1 MEKIMIRK
9 IGLVNR
15 TYRGMNRY
23 REIVSILIKYGF
35 HDLIDKSNL
44 RKHIDLGKIPHLERK
59 MAKIASLSRWERI
72 RMVFEELGPTYTK
85 FGQILSTRPDLV
97 SQELV
102 VELEKL
108 QDNVSPFPGE
118 DARRLIADEIGED
131 SFNTLR
137 EFTDVPLAAA
147 SIAQVHRAVLIDGEE
162 VAIKVQRPGIQK
174 IIEVDLEIMLHLA
187 TVLEKY
193 FKRVEILNPIGI
205 VTEFEKSIRREIDF
219 SSEISNIERFGRNF
233 RGDRTVYVPKAYR
246 AYSTQKVLTME
257 FVNGIKVSE
266 VTKDMENG
274 YDPKVVASWGADLVL
289 KQIFEH
295 GFFHADPHPGNI
307 FILKNNV
314 VCFLDF
320 GMMGILSPKNR
331 EKLSDIIIGVVNRD
345 SDALTQAILQL
356 TGNEY
361 FENTQELQYQ
371 VSDML
376 EKYSYLVLKDIN
388 VGKGLN
394 DIIGL
399 ILDFRLKLP
408 QDIYLLSKA
417 LITIEGVG
425 RKLDPDFDMIGQTE
439 PFARKLIKEQMSPRK
454 LAGDF
459 QSSAREYHRLFQDSP
474 AEIRQIVK
482 KLMLGKLRMEFEH
495 KGLEPALRKSD
506 QVSNRM
512 SFAVVLGSLIV
523 GSSIVVLSKV
533 PPLFQGIPVI
543 GIVGFLGAAVMGFW
557 LLISILRHGRM

>member
-1 MEKIMIRK
+1 MVYWC
-9 IGLVNR
+9 VNR
-15 TYRGMNRY
+15 IGKDHTYRDINRY
-23 REIVSILIKYGF
+23 REIVSILFKYGF
-35 HDLIDKSNL
+35 QDLIDKSNL
-44 RKHIDLGKIPHLERK
+44 RKHIDLGRIPHLEKRG
-59 MAKIASLSRWERI
+59 AKTASLSRWERI
-72 RMVFEELGPTYTK
+72 RMVCEELGPTYTK
-85 FGQILSTRPDLV
+85 FGQIMSTRPDLLP
-97 SQELV
+97 QGLI

-108 QDNVSPFPGE
+108 QDNVPPFPE
-118 DARRLIADEIGED
+118 DEAKRLIENEIGKD
-131 SFNTLR
+131 SFNTFA

-147 SIAQVHRAVLIDGEE
+147 SIAQVHRAVLNGGEQ

-187 TVLEKY
+187 TVLEKH
-193 FKRVEILNPIGI
+193 FKGMEILNPIGI

-219 SSEISNIERFGRNF
+219 SSEIANIERFGRNF
-233 RGDRTVYVPKAYR
+233 QGDRTIYVPKAYR
-246 AYSTQKVLTME
+246 DYSTQKVLTLE
-257 FVNGIKVSE
+257 FVDGIKASE
-266 VTKDMENG
+266 ITEDMENG
-274 YDPKVVASWGADLVL
+274 CDPKVVASWGADLVL

-331 EKLSDIIIGVVNRD
+331 QVLGDLIIGVVNRD
-345 SDALTQAILQL
+345 SDALTQAILEL

-361 FENTQELQYQ
+361 FENTQELRNR

-388 VGKGLN
+388 IGRALN
-394 DIIGL
+394 DIIKL

-408 QDIYLLSKA
+408 QDMYLLSKA
-417 LITIEGVG
+417 LMTIEGVG

-439 PFARKLIKEQMSPRK
+439 PFATKLVKEQMSPRK
-454 LAGDF
+454 LARDF
-459 QSSAREYHRLFQDSP
+459 YSSAREYHRLFQDSP
-474 AEIRQIVK
+474 VEIRKIVK
-482 KLMLGKLRMEFEH
+482 KLMVGKLRMEFEH

-523 GSSIVVLSKV
+523 GSSIVVLSRI
-533 PPLFQGIPVI
+533 PPLVQGIPVI